1 MANDPLFYVVV
12 GSVLFVLLVLLAGLG
27 TFLKG
32 GAFNR
37 KYSNKIMRVR
47 VLAQL
52 VAVGIILLYVLLRR
66 QGG

>member
-12 GSVLFVLLVLLAGLG
+12 VAVLIVLAILMFGLG
-27 TFLKG
+27 TFMSG

-37 KYSNKIMRVR
+37 KYSNKIMRAR
-47 VLAQL
+47 ILAQF
-52 VAVGIILLYVLLRR
+52 VAVGLILLFVFLRR